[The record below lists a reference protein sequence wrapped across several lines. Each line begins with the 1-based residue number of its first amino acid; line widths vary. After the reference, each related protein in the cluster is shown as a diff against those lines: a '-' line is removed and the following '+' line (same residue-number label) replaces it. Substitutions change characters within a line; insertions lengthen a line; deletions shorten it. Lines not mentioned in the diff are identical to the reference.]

1 MRKPTKNLVIK
12 DGDKI
17 YTFTPE
23 QQIETV
29 KWFEN
34 FTGKS
39 IREHKK
45 EWKKLNFN
53 LPK

>member
-12 DGDKI
+12 IGDKI

-23 QQIETV
+23 QQLEEIR
-29 KWFEN
+29 KFEN
-34 FTGKS
+34 FTEKS

-45 EWKKLNFN
+45 E
-53 LPK
+53 